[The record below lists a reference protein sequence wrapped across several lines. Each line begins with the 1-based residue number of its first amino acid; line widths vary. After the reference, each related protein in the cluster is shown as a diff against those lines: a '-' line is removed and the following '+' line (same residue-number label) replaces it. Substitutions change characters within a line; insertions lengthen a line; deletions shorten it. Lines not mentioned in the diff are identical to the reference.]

1 MAKANKPN
9 NREELLADVAEMY
22 YQEGQTQ
29 AEISTKIGMT
39 RSAISR
45 MLTEARQKGIV
56 EIHIHR
62 PLHYHTGL
70 ETRLVEVFNLRGA
83 HVISWQNNQRYG
95 ELKKRLGRAA
105 AIVLNEIIQP
115 NQIIGIAWGTTVQA
129 TIDAYEANNFE
140 NMRVVQLLGVLG
152 STRHAYSGQAL
163 VERLARKL
171 DGEGIYLYTP
181 FIVENENTAKFLR
194 NDLSV
199 REAISLGKQSDI
211 ALLGVGSTKP
221 EFCSLFQG
229 SHISKQDLT
238 TIVKSKA
245 VGDVSGH
252 YFDIMGELTEVDF
265 HKRLMGISQE
275 DLLKIPIRLGVAGNE
290 EKAEAIYGAL
300 CGGFINMLVT
310 DNLTAEKL
318 LELAE
323 IYRSK

>member
-1 MAKANKPN
+1 MTKANKLRD
-9 NREELLADVAEMY
+9 REELLADIAEMY
-22 YQEGQTQ
+22 YQDGQTQ
-29 AEISTKIGMT
+29 AEISNKIGMT

-62 PLHYHTGL
+62 PLRYHTNL
-70 ETRLVEVFNLRGA
+70 ESQLIDKFNLRGA
-83 HVISWQNNQRYG
+83 NVISWQNNQRYE

-105 AIVLNEIIQP
+105 SQVLSEIIQP

-129 TIDAYEANNFE
+129 TIDAVETQKNE
-140 NMRVVQLLGVLG
+140 NIRVVQLLGVLG

-171 DGEGIYLYTP
+171 NGEGIYLYTP

-194 NDLSV
+194 EDLSV
-199 REAISLGKQSDI
+199 REAISLGKQTDI

-221 EFCSLFQG
+221 EYCSLFQG
-229 SHISKQDLT
+229 GHISKQDLT
-238 TIVKSKA
+238 IILNSKS

-252 YFDIMGELTEVDF
+252 YFDISGKLSDVDF
-265 HKRLMGISQE
+265 HKRLMGISQK
-275 DLLKIPIRLGVAGNE
+275 DLLKIPIRLGVAGSV

-300 CGGFINMLVT
+300 AGGFINYLVT
-310 DNLTAEKL
+310 DNLTTTRI

-323 IYRSK
+323 TLGK

>member
-1 MAKANKPN
+1 MAKANKQID
-9 NREELLADVAEMY
+9 REELLAEIAEMY

-29 AEISTKIGMT
+29 AEISKEIGMT

-62 PLHYHTGL
+62 PLRYHADL
-70 ETRLVEVFNLRGA
+70 ETKLAEKFNLRGA
-83 HVISWQNNQRYG
+83 HVISWQNESRYG
-95 ELKKRLGRAA
+95 ELKNRLGRAA
-105 AIVLNEIIQP
+105 SFVLGELIKP

-129 TIDAYEANNFE
+129 TIDAFEARKTN

-163 VERLARKL
+163 VERMAHKL
-171 DGEGIYLYTP
+171 NGEGIYLYTP
-181 FIVENENTAKFLR
+181 FIVENENTAKYLR

-199 REAISLGKQSDI
+199 HEAISLGQQCDI

-221 EFCSLFQG
+221 EFCSLYQG
-229 SHISKQDLT
+229 GHITRKELTKIKQA
-238 TIVKSKA
+238 KA

-252 YFDIMGELTEVDF
+252 YFDISGKLADVDF
-265 HKRLMGISQE
+265 HKRIIGITQE
-275 DLLKIPIRLGVAGNE
+275 DLLKVPIRLGVAGSE
-290 EKAEAIYGAL
+290 EKAEAIFGAL
-300 CGGFINMLVT
+300 RGRYVNTLVT
-310 DNLTAEKL
+310 ENITAAKV

-323 IYRSK
+323 SHGL

>member
-1 MAKANKPN
+1 MAKANNPKD
-9 NREELLADVAEMY
+9 REELLADVAEMY

-29 AEISTKIGMT
+29 ADISKEIGIT

-56 EIHIHR
+56 EIYIHR
-62 PLHYHTGL
+62 PLRYHDNL
-70 ETRLVEVFNLRGA
+70 ETELIEKFNLQGA

-95 ELKKRLGRAA
+95 ELRKRLGRAA
-105 AIVLNEIIQP
+105 SLVLNEIIQP
-115 NQIIGIAWGTTVQA
+115 NNIIGIAWGTTVQA
-129 TIDAYEANNFE
+129 TIDAVETHE
-140 NMRVVQLLGVLG
+140 NENIRVVQLLGVLG

-171 DGEGIYLYTP
+171 NGEGIYLYTP

-194 NDLSV
+194 DDLSV
-199 REAISLGKQSDI
+199 REAISLGKQCDI

-229 SHISKQDLT
+229 SHITKQDLT
-238 TIVKSKA
+238 MIINSKS

-252 YFDIMGELTEVDF
+252 YFDISGKLSDVDF
-265 HKRLMGISQE
+265 HKRLMGITQK
-275 DLLKIPIRLGVAGNE
+275 DLLNIPTRLGVAGKE
-290 EKAEAIYGAL
+290 EKAEAIFGAL
-300 CGGFINMLVT
+300 RGGYINLLVT
-310 DNLTAEKL
+310 DNLTATRI

-323 IYRSK
+323 IHGC